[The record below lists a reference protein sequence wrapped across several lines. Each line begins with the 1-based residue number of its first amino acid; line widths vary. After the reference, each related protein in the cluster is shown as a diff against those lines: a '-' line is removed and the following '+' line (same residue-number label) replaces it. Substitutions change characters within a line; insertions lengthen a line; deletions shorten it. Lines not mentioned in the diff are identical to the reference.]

1 MRFKVAGLTAWGFLG
16 ALGLRVNGIML
27 WRLFMV
33 TATLRLTGYKSKG
46 ENVPGFRGCRGS
58 RFRVWGFNI
67 EMPQRTY
74 TERGLSEREPPS
86 SPGVIQRAQY
96 LQISS

>member
-1 MRFKVAGLTAWGFLG
+1 MRFKVAGLMAIFFFG
-16 ALGLRVNGIML
+16 ALGLSVKGIRL

-33 TATLRLTGYKSKG
+33 TATLQLTGDKRKG
-46 ENVPGFRGCRGS
+46 ENAPRFRGCRGF
-58 RFRVWGFNI
+58 RFRAWGFNI

-86 SPGVIQRAQY
+86 SPGVIQGAQC